1 MACVSDRRSAP
12 AQNIHCGTFLLVP
25 CTSFG
30 WPYGRTRTKESWER
44 CQKLCGRP
52 LPVSSFFF
60 LQFTVWRHVSLLIL
74 FVSCAEQEDSFI
86 HRQHDT
92 TSLLSSLPVIQ
103 TNTTNNNS
111 NKSQLLHTMTCH
123 DHHIFHDLNQDVP
136 SSFPQ
141 PQGTALT
148 TGKRYRW
155 VT

>member
-1 MACVSDRRSAP
+1 MICCVMSCVSDRRSAP

-86 HRQHDT
+86 HLQHDT
-92 TSLLSSLPVIQ
+92 TSEYLLSSLPVIQ

-111 NKSQLLHTMTCH
+111 NKSMLLHTMTCH
-123 DHHIFHDLNQDVP
+123 HRHVTI
-136 SSFPQ
+136 
-141 PQGTALT
+141 T
-148 TGKRYRW
+148 TYSM
-155 VT
+155 T